1 MSSIKDVAALSGV
14 SVPTVYKVF
23 SNTYTT
29 SDEVR
34 KKVLAA
40 AQELSYTPKSLKDSK
55 IKKDNQQ
62 DIIGVVV
69 GSVLNSFFNRLID
82 VLTKEFERYQFRV
95 VALYCND
102 DVDQMVNNLELL
114 EKLNVK
120 AIIFEPMTNE
130 RFDVIYRLQE
140 KKVVMLQLFNMT
152 YPEIDVL
159 KFDDEAGTYL
169 ATKQLIKC
177 GHRNITMFY
186 KRWDLCPD
194 REPGYRRA
202 FEEFSIPLVEENL
215 CKMDYVGSIRNIIR
229 QKITTL
235 QPTAII
241 SVNEAMT
248 VNVIQT
254 LNEMNLSIPGDI
266 SLIVYDDL
274 PWIRAYNITAIA
286 HPFEQI
292 ASSACEIILNRI
304 KQRMD
309 NEMVNKATVLV
320 IDPVLISRSSIR
332 ILDSFIN

>member
-1 MSSIKDVAALSGV
+1 
-14 SVPTVYKVF
+14 
-23 SNTYTT
+23 
-29 SDEVR
+29 
-34 KKVLAA
+34 
-40 AQELSYTPKSLKDSK
+40 
-55 IKKDNQQ
+55 
-62 DIIGVVV
+62 
-69 GSVLNSFFNRLID
+69 
-82 VLTKEFERYQFRV
+82 
-95 VALYCND
+95 
-102 DVDQMVNNLELL
+102 
-114 EKLNVK
+114 
-120 AIIFEPMTNE
+120 
-130 RFDVIYRLQE
+130 
-140 KKVVMLQLFNMT
+140 MLQLFNMT